1 MEVREDPM
9 TSDSDSARLKN
20 AASLLMKGG
29 TLTGEPCEKCG
40 GVVVRLGT
48 RTSCVAC
55 GAEVVTADKGPE
67 IKVRTKPAADL
78 QTCESIVEK
87 KIMKLSSE
95 LEAEEDI
102 AAQKQKAELLECY
115 LRILEKV
122 RSMAG

>member
-1 MEVREDPM
+1 MS
-9 TSDSDSARLKN
+9 SDNDSARLKN

-55 GAEVVTADKGPE
+55 GAELVAEAKSPKKEVQ
-67 IKVRTKPAADL
+67 IKPGADL
-78 QTCESIVEK
+78 QTCERVVEK
-87 KIMKLSSE
+87 KIIQLSVV

-102 AAQKQKAELLECY
+102 AVQRQKADLLECY